1 METTDR
7 EIAIGQYLTM
17 RRPPKYGPA
26 EGNFIEAREG
36 YSELRFQNFWIGEN
50 AILQDIAGLQSH
62 SFLPFGFSGVTVDRA
77 GGNVDA
83 QLVLPNNALS
93 RTFVDQS
100 VKERWTAVVRV
111 CLIDNL
117 EDSSQTPQ
125 TLYRYV
131 GQVSAGAWN
140 DTELQLVLNSVLDAV
155 QTNLPARTL
164 QPRLVGNLPVS
175 GTISL

>member
-1 METTDR
+1 MESTDR
-7 EIAIGQYLTM
+7 EVAIGQYLTM
-17 RRPPKYGPA
+17 RRPPKFGPA
-26 EGNFIEAREG
+26 DGNFIAAGAG
-36 YSELRFQNFWIGEN
+36 YSELRFQNFWIGQN
-50 AILQDIAGLQSH
+50 AILQDFAGQQTH
-62 SFLPFGFSGVTVDRA
+62 SFLPFGFSGATVDRA

-83 QLVLPNNALS
+83 TLVLPNNALS
-93 RTFVDQS
+93 RTFVDQA
-100 VKERWTAVVRV
+100 VRETWTAVVRV

-117 EDSSQTPQ
+117 EDPNQTPQ

-155 QTNLPARTL
+155 QANLPARTL

-175 GTISL
+175 GSISL

>member
-1 METTDR
+1 MEATDR
-7 EIAIGQYLTM
+7 EIALGQYLTM
-17 RRPPKYGPA
+17 RRPPRFGPA
-26 EGNFIEAREG
+26 EGNFVLARGG
-36 YSELRFQNFWIGEN
+36 YSELRFQNFWIGQN
-50 AILQDIAGLQSH
+50 AVLIDIAEPQTH
-62 SFLPFGFSGVTVDRA
+62 SFLPFGFSGITVDRA

-83 QLVLPNNALS
+83 NLVLPNNALS
-93 RTFVDQS
+93 RTFVDQA
-100 VKERWTAVVRV
+100 VREQWTAVVRV

-117 EDSSQTPQ
+117 EDPNQTPQ

-131 GQVSAGAWN
+131 GQVSAGAWS

-155 QTNLPARTL
+155 KTNIPARTL

>member
-1 METTDR
+1 MDGTSK
-7 EIAIGQYLTM
+7 EIAVGQYLTM
-17 RRPPKYGPA
+17 RRPPKYGT
-26 EGNFIEAREG
+26 EGNDFTSSIDG

-50 AILQDIAGLQSH
+50 AILQDYAGQQVH
-62 SFLPFGFSGVTVDRA
+62 SFLPFAFSGVTVDRS

-83 QLVLPNNALS
+83 SLAFPNNALS
-93 RTFVDQS
+93 RTFVDQA
-100 VKERWTAVVRV
+100 VKEQWTAVVRV
-111 CLIDNL
+111 CFIDNL
-117 EDSSQTPQ
+117 ADSSQTPQ

-155 QTNLPARTL
+155 QRNLPARTL